1 MHTQILIQQV
11 KCREWINI
19 QTNLHLIQ
27 NGVYAN
33 GKMCMCERQRV
44 LKRENKMCKI
54 DKEIVINLLSL
65 IT

>member
-1 MHTQILIQQV
+1 M
-11 KCREWINI
+11 KEWINI